1 MQESQPDFQKTN
13 RFFFRNMHIK
23 AYSYMQDKNTA
34 LTRKEI
40 PGNANMC
47 VGAHSADV
55 YNNPPKQSPPQESP

>member
-1 MQESQPDFQKTN
+1 
-13 RFFFRNMHIK
+13 MHIK